1 MNWLYNTAIRIFA
14 GAAKLAA
21 IKSHK
26 VSQMVRGQQES
37 FDHLSSIFN
46 SEDRPIWIHA
56 ASLGEFEQ
64 GRTLIEQIKA
74 KYPQTKILLTF
85 FSPSGYEVRKN
96 YDKVDAVA
104 YLPFD
109 TKENVLKFI
118 DIVKPSMAIFV
129 KYEFWGNYLLELS
142 RRNIPVY
149 IISAIFRPSQLF
161 FKSYGGFMR
170 EVLKCY
176 KHLFVQDKES
186 AVLLSSIGITNVTI
200 AGDTRFDRVTQI
212 MSSPAHIPGIEE
224 LRGGKGVYI
233 IFGSSWHADELHYTA
248 WLNSHPE
255 ITFIIAPHEFN
266 DHRLALLKSSIKSGK
281 VLFLSEYEK
290 EFIKTGIAPDVRGL
304 IIDSFGKLSTIYRYG
319 KIAYIGGGFGAGIHN
334 INEAAV
340 YGMPIVFGPKY
351 NKFKEAKDLIKAGG
365 AFSVKSTQETS
376 KVLTLLVS
384 DSEAREKAAAVAKK
398 YIKENIG
405 ATDIIF
411 RHIFG
416 TCE

>member
-1 MNWLYNTAIRIFA
+1 M
-14 GAAKLAA
+14 
-21 IKSHK
+21 
-26 VSQMVRGQQES
+26 
-37 FDHLSSIFN
+37 
-46 SEDRPIWIHA
+46 
-56 ASLGEFEQ
+56 
-64 GRTLIEQIKA
+64 
-74 KYPQTKILLTF
+74 
-85 FSPSGYEVRKN
+85 
-96 YDKVDAVA
+96 
-104 YLPFD
+104 
-109 TKENVLKFI
+109 
-118 DIVKPSMAIFV
+118 
-129 KYEFWGNYLLELS
+129 
-142 RRNIPVY
+142 
-149 IISAIFRPSQLF
+149 
-161 FKSYGGFMR
+161 
-170 EVLKCY
+170 
-176 KHLFVQDKES
+176 
-186 AVLLSSIGITNVTI
+186 
-200 AGDTRFDRVTQI
+200 
-212 MSSPAHIPGIEE
+212 
-224 LRGGKGVYI
+224 
-233 IFGSSWHADELHYTA
+233 
-248 WLNSHPE
+248 
-255 ITFIIAPHEFN
+255 
-266 DHRLALLKSSIKSGK
+266 
-281 VLFLSEYEK
+281 FLSEYEK

>member
-1 MNWLYNTAIRIFA
+1 MNWLYNTAIRIYA

-21 IKSHK
+21 IKSKK
-26 VSQMVRGQQES
+26 VSLMVRGQNAA
-37 FDHLSSIFN
+37 FDHLSSIFKKG
-46 SEDRPIWIHA
+46 DAPIWIHA

-64 GRTLIEQIKA
+64 GRTLIEQIKSQN
-74 KYPQTKILLTF
+74 PQQKILLTF

-109 TKENVLKFI
+109 TPENAQKFL
-118 DIVKPSMAIFV
+118 DIVSPSMAIFV
-129 KYEFWGNYLLELS
+129 KYEFWGNYIQGLHS
-142 RRNIPVY
+142 RNIPVY
-149 IISAIFRPSQLF
+149 IISAIFRPTQIF
-161 FKSYGGFMR
+161 FKKCGGFMR
-170 EVLKCY
+170 EILRCY
-176 KHLFVQDKES
+176 DHLFVQDTES
-186 AVLLSSIGITNVTI
+186 AKLLKSIGIENVTV

-212 MSSPAHIPGIEE
+212 VSSPAYIAGIEG
-224 LRGGKGVYI
+224 LCGGKGVDI
-233 IFGSSWHADELHYTA
+233 IFGSSWHADEIHYTA

-266 DHRLALLKSSIKSGK
+266 DHRLALLKSSIKSGR

-290 EFIKTGIAPDVRGL
+290 EYSKTGKAPEVRGL

-340 YGMPIVFGPKY
+340 YGMPIVFGPKFA
-351 NKFKEAKDLIKAGG
+351 KFKEAKDLIKIGG
-365 AFSVKSTQETS
+365 AFTVSSTSETS
-376 KVLTLLVS
+376 AILSKLTS
-384 DSEAREKAAAVAKK
+384 DSEACKKAGETAAN
-398 YIKENIG
+398 YIKQNIG

-411 RHIFG
+411 KKLFSG
-416 TCE
+416 KQ